1 MIERLIRR
9 AVAKRAGAGGPA
21 HVVFSCGAG
30 GVGRISP
37 AGRRGRVACARRE
50 MDLVPYFAYGTTQ
63 QGFANHRR
71 YSELLGERV
80 ARVRTA
86 SGHAVV
92 VPYRAACSNPGCPY
106 RTGWRRWWPASS
118 RCASRATCS

>member
-1 MIERLIRR
+1 M
-9 AVAKRAGAGGPA
+9 ASPPVGQ
-21 HVVFSCGAG
+21 G
-30 GVGRISP
+30 GVGRIGP
-37 AGRRGRVACARRE
+37 AGRRGRRSIALRRE
-50 MDLVPYFAYGTTQ
+50 IDLVPYFTAYGTTQ
-63 QGFANHRR
+63 QGSANHRR

-118 RCASRATCS
+118 TLRVEGDLFLITASALQP